1 MLRMQAVG
9 NLAQQYLD
17 QRTECRSDCQKDP
30 LNSPPPQ
37 LDGSGQLV
45 DKGLGEYFMR
55 ATNL

>member
-1 MLRMQAVG
+1 MQAVG